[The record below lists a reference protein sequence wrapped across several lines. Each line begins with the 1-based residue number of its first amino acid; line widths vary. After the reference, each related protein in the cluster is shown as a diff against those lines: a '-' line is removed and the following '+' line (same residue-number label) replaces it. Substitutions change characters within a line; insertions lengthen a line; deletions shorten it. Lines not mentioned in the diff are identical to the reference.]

1 MSITGLLVRYPV
13 ITHSALG
20 ACCEREPANFKTDR
34 REPREHNA
42 KYHSVYR
49 ETLKQH
55 ETKGCIMLKEQHQNV
70 RSVHGMDAS

>member
-1 MSITGLLVRYPV
+1 MRITGLLICFPV

-34 REPREHNA
+34 RMPREHNA
-42 KYHSVYR
+42 NYHSVYR

-55 ETKGCIMLKEQHQNV
+55 ETKGSIMLEEQHQNV
-70 RSVHGMDAS
+70 RSVHGRDAS